1 MKSFAKKGTV
11 HLEDM
16 PGMMVELLEQIK
28 VLGDKIDS
36 MQNANASIQSQKTE
50 RELLTTMEV
59 ANILKVARITVYR
72 MANRGDIPC
81 YKNGKHLKFYK
92 DEIMEWVDSGK
103 INDHL
108 LPIMTADGF
117 IPNRVRR

>member
-1 MKSFAKKGTV
+1 MKSFSKRGTV

-50 RELLTTMEV
+50 RELLTTLEV
-59 ANILKVARITVYR
+59 AKMLKVARITVYR
-72 MANRGDIPC
+72 MASRGDIPC
-81 YKNGKHLKFYK
+81 YRNGKNLMF
-92 DEIMEWVDSGK
+92 DREESLQWVDSTK
-103 INDHL
+103 TNRHL
-108 LPIMTADGF
+108 
-117 IPNRVRR
+117 R

>member
-16 PGMMVELLEQIK
+16 PVMMVELLEQIK

-50 RELLTTMEV
+50 RELLTTLEV
-59 ANILKVARITVYR
+59 AKMLKVARITVYR

-81 YKNGKHLKFYK
+81 YRNGKHLMFYR
-92 DEIMEWVDSGK
+92 DEIMEWVNSGK
-103 INDHL
+103 TNGHL
-108 LPIMTADGF
+108 LPIMTADGYM
-117 IPNRVRR
+117 PTRMA

>member
-1 MKSFAKKGTV
+1 MKSFAKKGIV

-50 RELLTTMEV
+50 RELLTTLEV
-59 ANILKVARITVYR
+59 AKMLKVARITIYR
-72 MANRGDIPC
+72 MASRGDIPC
-81 YKNGKHLKFYK
+81 YRNGKNLMFYRE
-92 DEIMEWVDSGK
+92 EILQWVDSTK
-103 INDHL
+103 TNRHL
-108 LPIMTADGF
+108 
-117 IPNRVRR
+117 R

>member
-1 MKSFAKKGTV
+1 MKSFSKRGTV

-50 RELLTTMEV
+50 RELLTTLEV
-59 ANILKVARITVYR
+59 AKMLKVARITVYR

-81 YKNGKHLKFYK
+81 YRNGKTLLFYK
-92 DEIMEWVDSGK
+92 DDVMNWINSSQTNGHLMSIRTVDDFMNS
-103 INDHL
+103 HL
-108 LPIMTADGF
+108 
-117 IPNRVRR
+117 

>member
-1 MKSFAKKGTV
+1 MNAVRKTKISF
-11 HLEDM
+11 EEM
-16 PGMMVELLEQIK
+16 PNMMAELLNEMRALTDRVKRIE
-28 VLGDKIDS
+28 
-36 MQNANASIQSQKTE
+36 MTETQSRLPSD

-103 INDHL
+103 TNDHL

>member
-1 MKSFAKKGTV
+1 MKSFSKRGTV

-50 RELLTTMEV
+50 RELLTTLEV
-59 ANILKVARITVYR
+59 AKMLKVARITVYR
-72 MANRGDIPC
+72 MASRGDIPC
-81 YKNGKHLKFYK
+81 YRNGKNLMFYRE
-92 DEIMEWVDSGK
+92 EILQWVDSTK
-103 INDHL
+103 
-108 LPIMTADGF
+108 T
-117 IPNRVRR
+117 NRYLR

>member
-50 RELLTTMEV
+50 LTASTTSPPERKL
-59 ANILKVARITVYR
+59 ALSIIFL
-72 MANRGDIPC
+72 PC
-81 YKNGKHLKFYK
+81 PACASSAG
-92 DEIMEWVDSGK
+92 
-103 INDHL
+103 
-108 LPIMTADGF
+108 T
-117 IPNRVRR
+117 